1 MTSAISQKYGLRS
14 YILLS
19 KNSYTCSQF
28 CFLEFILIAIF
39 RVITLFVWFLVVNII
54 LLLACMVRPKHRD
67 NVALC
72 GQFYSSMA
80 KIVGLKIVIRGQ
92 ENVPDEPC
100 IFIANHQNSYDL
112 ITICRACMHGTF
124 VIGKKSLVLI
134 PVFGWLFWLSGCVLI
149 DRKNS
154 AKAADTLSST
164 IEKIRKRA
172 ISVWFFP
179 EGTRSRGRGML
190 PFKTGAFRI
199 ADKLNLPIVRICAS
213 ELHQK
218 IKLNRWD
225 NGTLLIELSKPISMD
240 DSKNMKQWSVS
251 FRDYMLEDFNR
262 LNEEVAELEKQG

>member
-1 MTSAISQKYGLRS
+1 M
-14 YILLS
+14 
-19 KNSYTCSQF
+19 
-28 CFLEFILIAIF
+28 IAIF
-39 RVITLFVWFLVVNII
+39 RVIALFIWFIVINII
-54 LLLACMVRPKHRD
+54 LLVTCMVRPMHRN

-72 GQFYSSMA
+72 GQFYSSMS
-80 KIVGLKIVIRGQ
+80 KLLGLKIVIRGT

-112 ITICRACMHGTF
+112 LTICRACMPGTF

-149 DRKNS
+149 DRQNS
-154 AKAADTLSST
+154 AKAADTLSNT

-199 ADKLNLPIVRICAS
+199 ASKLNLPIVRICAS
-213 ELHQK
+213 NLQDK

-240 DSKNMKQWSVS
+240 DSKNIKEWSVT
-251 FRDYMLEDFNR
+251 FREHLLEDFERVNA
-262 LNEEVAELEKQG
+262 EVAELEKQS